1 MISDKKQE
9 IQTRPCPDC
18 YICGTKGQPLCQGLE
33 DRLFGALGRWNLKS
47 CPNPDCGLVWLD
59 PMPIEE
65 DIGNAYETYYTHE
78 EDTTEHNRYPET
90 IYQLLVRFF

>member
-65 DIGNAYETYYTHE
+65 DIGNAYETYYTHI
-78 EDTTEHNRYPET
+78 EDTTKHRDLCIT
-90 IYQLLVRFF
+90 W